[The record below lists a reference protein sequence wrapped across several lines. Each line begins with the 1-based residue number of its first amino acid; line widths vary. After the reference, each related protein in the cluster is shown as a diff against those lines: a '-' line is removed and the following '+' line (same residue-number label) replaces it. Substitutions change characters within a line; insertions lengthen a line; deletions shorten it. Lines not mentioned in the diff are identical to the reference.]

1 MGDIRNGMKTI
12 SGNEPTAAQIARVT
26 SIAHDFDIPKNDAL
40 FPLFVALDQYHGVFG
55 ELPEKMRLAADAV
68 AKEAAENTK
77 HQVNLGLVEAIH
89 KMGPQ
94 IGDALV
100 DHAKALNQVDRAK
113 WVGGAVVVVVA
124 AFAAFGWIT
133 HATGYSSGFEV
144 GQAAGHAAAADEKAM
159 AAWANTPQGRM
170 AYELAKNGTLEMVGN
185 CNGRGWELSQGL
197 CTPKSY
203 TEGKKVFITQW
214 EVGPSASRA
223 PTRKFKMS
231 WWDYLTKKFA

>member
-133 HATGYSSGFEV
+133 HATGYSTGFEV

-223 PTRKFKMS
+223 PTHKFKMS

>member
-40 FPLFVALDQYHGVFG
+40 FPLFVALDQYHGVFS

-77 HQVNLGLVEAIH
+77 HQVNLGLVAAIH

-133 HATGYSSGFEV
+133 HATGYSTGFEV

-223 PTRKFKMS
+223 PTHKFKMS

>member
-223 PTRKFKMS
+223 PTHKFKMS

>member
-1 MGDIRNGMKTI
+1 MSDIRNGMKTI

-40 FPLFVALDQYHGVFG
+40 FPLFVALDQYHGVFS

-77 HQVNLGLVEAIH
+77 HQVNLGLVAAIH

-94 IGDALV
+94 IGYALV

>member
-77 HQVNLGLVEAIH
+77 HQVNLGLVAAIH

-133 HATGYSSGFEV
+133 HATGYSTGFEV

-223 PTRKFKMS
+223 PTHKFKMS

>member
-12 SGNEPTAAQIARVT
+12 SGHEPTAAQIARVT

-40 FPLFVALDQYHGVFG
+40 FPLFVALDQYHGVFS

-77 HQVNLGLVEAIH
+77 HQVNLGLVAAIH

-94 IGDALV
+94 IGYALV

-159 AAWANTPQGRM
+159 AAWANTQQGRM
-170 AYELAKNGTLEMVGN
+170 AYELAQAGNLEMLAN
-185 CNGRGWELSQGL
+185 CAGRGWKLSKGV
-197 CTPKSY
+197 CTPMPY
-203 TEGKKVFITQW
+203 TEGQEQFVMQW
-214 EVGPSASRA
+214 QVGPSAGGA
-223 PTRKFKMS
+223 PTRKLKMS
-231 WWDYLTKKFA
+231 WWDYLSKKFA

>member
-12 SGNEPTAAQIARVT
+12 SGNEPTAAQIARVA

-55 ELPEKMRLAADAV
+55 ELPEKMKRAAEEV

-77 HQVNLGLVEAIH
+77 HQVSQGLVEAIRG
-89 KMGPQ
+89 MGPQ

-124 AFAAFGWIT
+124 ALVAFGWIT

-159 AAWANTPQGRM
+159 AAWANTQQGRM

-185 CNGRGWELSQGL
+185 CNGRGWKLSQGL
-197 CTPKSY
+197 CTPMPY
-203 TEGKKVFITQW
+203 TEGKEQFIAQW
-214 EVGPSASRA
+214 EVGPSAGRA

>member
-12 SGNEPTAAQIARVT
+12 SGHEPTAAQIARVT

-40 FPLFVALDQYHGVFG
+40 FPLFVALDQYHGVFS

-159 AAWANTPQGRM
+159 AAWANTQQGRM

>member
-55 ELPEKMRLAADAV
+55 ELPEKMKRAAEEV
-68 AKEAAENTK
+68 AKEAAEKTK
-77 HQVNLGLVEAIH
+77 HQVSQGLVEAIRG
-89 KMGPQ
+89 MGPQ

-100 DHAKALNQVDRAK
+100 DHAKALNQVGRAK
-113 WVGGAVVVVVA
+113 WIGGMAVSTVV

-133 HATGYSSGFEV
+133 HTTGYSSGFEV

-159 AAWANTPQGRM
+159 AVWANTDQGRM
-170 AYELAKNGTLEMVGN
+170 AYELAKNGTLEVVAN
-185 CNGRGWELSQGL
+185 CSGRGWKLSKGICWPL
-197 CTPKSY
+197 PY
-203 TEGKKVFITQW
+203 TEDQQQRVRGWQALKSSEDV
-214 EVGPSASRA
+214 
-223 PTRKFKMS
+223 PTRKLKIS

>member
-1 MGDIRNGMKTI
+1 
-12 SGNEPTAAQIARVT
+12 
-26 SIAHDFDIPKNDAL
+26 
-40 FPLFVALDQYHGVFG
+40 VFG

>member
-77 HQVNLGLVEAIH
+77 HQVNLGLVAAIH

-94 IGDALV
+94 IGYALV

-133 HATGYSSGFEV
+133 HATGYSTGFEV

-223 PTRKFKMS
+223 PTHKFKMS

>member
-12 SGNEPTAAQIARVT
+12 SGHEPTAAQIARVT

-40 FPLFVALDQYHGVFG
+40 FPLFVALDQYHGVFS

-77 HQVNLGLVEAIH
+77 HQVNLGLVAAIH

-133 HATGYSSGFEV
+133 HATGYSTGFEV

-223 PTRKFKMS
+223 PTHKFKMS

>member
-1 MGDIRNGMKTI
+1 MADVRKAIGLI
-12 SGNEPTAAQIARVT
+12 SGGEPTPLQVQRVQA
-26 SIAHDFDIPKNDAL
+26 IAHALDIPNSD
-40 FPLFVALDQYHGVFG
+40 PLLPILVALDQYHGVFG

-124 AFAAFGWIT
+124 ALVAFGWIT

-159 AAWANTPQGRM
+159 AAWANTQQGRM

-185 CNGRGWELSQGL
+185 CNGRGWKLSQGL
-197 CTPKSY
+197 CTPMPY
-203 TEGKKVFITQW
+203 TEGKEQFIAQW
-214 EVGPSASRA
+214 EVGPSAGRA

>member
-77 HQVNLGLVEAIH
+77 HQVNLGLVAAIH

-159 AAWANTPQGRM
+159 AAWANTQQGRM

>member
-12 SGNEPTAAQIARVT
+12 SGHEPTAAQIARVT

-40 FPLFVALDQYHGVFG
+40 FPLFVALDQYHGVFS

-77 HQVNLGLVEAIH
+77 HQVNLGLVAAIH

-159 AAWANTPQGRM
+159 AAWANTQQGRM

-185 CNGRGWELSQGL
+185 CNGRGWKLSQGL